1 MKKTRYSLFY
11 VAGYLLFAGVL
22 LLAAPQTTLSLLQSN
37 GTYGEVMP
45 RLVGVVLIALGL
57 VVVQIIRHR
66 VEALYTTTVSVRL
79 FILAALSGLYVA
91 YRDPLF
97 LILVGVVGFGV
108 ILTSTSYLLD
118 RRQPASA

>member
-1 MKKTRYSLFY
+1 MKKTRYSLLY

-37 GTYGEVMP
+37 GTYGDVMP

-57 VVVQIIRHR
+57 VIVQIIRR
-66 VEALYTTTVSVRL
+66 GIEALYPTTVFVRL
-79 FILAALSGLYVA
+79 FILAALSALYVA

-118 RRQPASA
+118 RRQAAKV